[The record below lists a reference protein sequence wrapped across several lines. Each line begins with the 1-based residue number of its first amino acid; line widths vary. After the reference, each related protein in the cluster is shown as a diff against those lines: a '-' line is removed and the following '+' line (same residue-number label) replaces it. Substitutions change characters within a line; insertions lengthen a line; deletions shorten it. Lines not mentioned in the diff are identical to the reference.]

1 MLLIILN
8 SLSPKNDE
16 RHRHRYEPLIKFY
29 RQLFKD
35 DVIFKRFDEI
45 DTSKLLKENRLNGIM
60 LGGMPEDYDQYPDSC
75 WEEEFQIIRK
85 AKVPLLGICGGF
97 HLIAMAYNFRVVKKS
112 NSNGEF
118 IKEKGWREV
127 NIIKDDPL
135 FRFLPETIIVD
146 EGHSW
151 EIVALD
157 KRFSAL
163 ASNNFSRIQA
173 LRMNGR
179 SLWGVQFHPEVINEE
194 HPHGGIIL
202 QNFINML

>member
-8 SLSPKNDE
+8 SLHPKNDE

-35 DVIFKRFDEI
+35 DVIFKRFDEL
-45 DTSKLLKENRLNGIM
+45 DASKLLKENRLKGII
-60 LGGMPEDYDQYPDSC
+60 LGGMPEDYDQYLDGC
-75 WEEEFQIIRK
+75 WEEEFQIIRET
-85 AKVPLLGICGGF
+85 KVPLLGICGGF
-97 HLIAMAYNFRVVKKS
+97 HLIAMAYNLKVVKKRS
-112 NSNGEF
+112 SNGEF

-127 NIIKDDPL
+127 NFIKNDPL
-135 FRFLPETIIVD
+135 FRGLPETIVVD

-157 KRFSAL
+157 KRFSVL
-163 ASNNFSRIQA
+163 ASNDFSKIQA

-179 SLWGVQFHPEVINEE
+179 SLWGVQFHPEVKG
-194 HPHGGIIL
+194 HRHGRIIL
-202 QNFINML
+202 QNFIKML